1 MKQEQKYDVTLHS
14 FINTDGTVHDTPMNT
29 FNAVVSS
36 KAEASVIVAMAY
48 NDAGQFF
55 SQFQGFEVTV
65 NPPKSFDEPDLHMTI
80 SIAGRIVCKFDAVP
94 VVASKARPAS
104 AVDSFVVPGPL
115 TLN

>member
-29 FNAVVSS
+29 FNAVVDS

-48 NDAGQFF
+48 NDAGL
-55 SQFQGFEVTV
+55 
-65 NPPKSFDEPDLHMTI
+65 PKSFEEPELHMTI
-80 SIAGRIVCKFDAVP
+80 SIAGRVVCKFDAVP
-94 VVASKARPAS
+94 VVASKARPA

>member
-29 FNAVVSS
+29 FNAVVDS

-55 SQFQGFEVTV
+55 SQFQGFEVAGL
-65 NPPKSFDEPDLHMTI
+65 PKSFEEPELHMTI
-80 SIAGRIVCKFDAVP
+80 SIAGRVVCKFDAVP
-94 VVASKARPAS
+94 VVASKARTRS
-104 AVDSFVVPGPL
+104 ALDSFVVPGPL